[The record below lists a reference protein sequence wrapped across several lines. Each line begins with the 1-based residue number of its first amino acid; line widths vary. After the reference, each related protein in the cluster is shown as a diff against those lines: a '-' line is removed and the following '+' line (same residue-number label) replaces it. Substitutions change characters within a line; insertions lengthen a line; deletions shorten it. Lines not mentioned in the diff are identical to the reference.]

1 MDTYHSEDDVVKPC
15 YWSVVGTPDLARLL
29 AQVVAILVVAR
40 GLHGA
45 LGRQLGQPLVVS
57 EIAAGV
63 ILGPSILGAALP
75 SSHAW
80 LFAASS
86 LPTLETVSN
95 LGVLL
100 FAFLVGL
107 EVDAAMLRGRV
118 RVPVAIGLGSFLVPT
133 IGGVT
138 VGWLAH
144 DAHAAGTPPA
154 LFATFVGVAIGVSA
168 FPVLA
173 RFLVEHRLLGTE
185 LGAIAMASAATADFL
200 AWCALSVLVALVRV
214 TEWPTA
220 LATLLTA
227 CALGVALVL
236 VRPLL
241 LRLDRASDT
250 AHDSTVVGAVV
261 LVFAGVAAAEALG
274 LHGLLVA
281 FVAGALVPRSRVA
294 DGLIDRL
301 ESLVV
306 LVLLPLFFASSGLR
320 TDLSALGASLPLLA
334 VLGLVAVV
342 TKVGGT
348 LVAARVSGVCSRD
361 AVRLGVLLN
370 ARGLFGLIVVN
381 VGLSVGILSPS
392 VFTLLVALAWL
403 TTAITSPLL
412 HLVTRVWP
420 EPASANHDPAPMRD
434 PGGVLL
440 WIDDPGV
447 LRAQAVLGAT
457 LARGGEITALH
468 LREPREAPSVR
479 APASPR
485 LAHELE
491 PIASAL
497 AVEIRTLGFV
507 STDPVEDLLQQA
519 EAKRSSWIVLAPHAR
534 LFERGLGAAVHELR
548 RRAKCSVAV
557 LTRGERLD
565 RAERVLVVR
574 CGPEEDGLRF
584 GAIARD
590 AGASVDVL
598 ELAPRDRPIDRI
610 LERLDGGSYHLV
622 VVAFA
627 QAFGLASTFAACP
640 LLERVELP
648 VLVVRTREE
657 VS

>member
-1 MDTYHSEDDVVKPC
+1 M
-15 YWSVVGTPDLARLL
+15 GTLDLARLL

-40 GLHGA
+40 GLHVA
-45 LGRQLGQPLVVS
+45 LGRRLGQPLVVS

-63 ILGPSILGAALP
+63 LLGPSVLGAWLP
-75 SSHAW
+75 TSHGW
-80 LFAASS
+80 LFAPSS
-86 LPTLETVSN
+86 LATLETVST

-107 EVDAAMLRGRV
+107 EVDPAMLRGRV
-118 RVPVAIGLGSFLVPT
+118 RVPVAIGLGSFLVPA
-133 IGGVT
+133 IGGV
-138 VGWLAH
+138 VAGWLAH
-144 DAHAAGTPPA
+144 DAYAVGTPPA

-200 AWCALSVLVALVRV
+200 AWSALAVLVALVRV
-214 TEWPTA
+214 AEWPSA
-220 LATLLTA
+220 LTMWLAA
-227 CALGVALVL
+227 AALGVALAL
-236 VRPLL
+236 IRPLL

-250 AHDSTVVGAVV
+250 AHDAAVVGAVV

-281 FVAGALVPRSRVA
+281 FVAGALVPRSRIA

-320 TDLSALGASLPLLA
+320 TDLGTLGTNLPLLA
-334 VLGLVAVV
+334 VLGVVAVV
-342 TKVGGT
+342 TKIGGT
-348 LVAARVSGVCSRD
+348 LVAARGSGLVTRD
-361 AVRLGVLLN
+361 ALRLGVLLN

-381 VGLSVGILSPS
+381 VGLSVGILSPP
-392 VFTLLVALAWL
+392 VFTVLVALAWL

-420 EPASANHDPAPMRD
+420 EPTEPSTDRPPSRE
-434 PGGVLL
+434 PGGLLL

-447 LRAQAVLGAT
+447 LRGQAVLAAT
-457 LARGGEITALH
+457 FARAAKTEITALH

-479 APASPR
+479 APSSPR
-485 LAHELE
+485 LTHELE
-491 PIASAL
+491 SIASSL
-497 AVEIRTLGFV
+497 GFEVRGLGFV

-519 EAKRSSWIVLAPHAR
+519 EAKGSSWILLAPHAR
-534 LFERGLGAAVHELR
+534 FFERGLGAAVHEVR
-548 RRAKCSVAV
+548 RRAKSSVAV
-557 LTRGERLD
+557 LTHGDRLERV
-565 RAERVLVVR
+565 ERVLVVR
-574 CGPEEDGLRF
+574 CGPEDDALAF
-584 GAIARD
+584 GEVARR
-590 AGASVDVL
+590 AGADVDVL
-598 ELAPRDRPIDRI
+598 EIDARDRPIERI
-610 LERLDGGSYHLV
+610 LERVDTGSYHLV

-627 QAFGLASTFAACP
+627 RAFGLASTFAAAP
-640 LLERVELP
+640 LLERVAVPL
-648 VLVVRTREE
+648 LVVRSSEAHANEE
-657 VS
+657 GS